1 MRIVAGK
8 HRGLTLATPKD
19 DRVRPTSDRV
29 REAVFNVLAHN
40 DFGIGFKLEGARVLD
55 LFAGTGALGLEALS
69 RGAAYVLFVDDH
81 FESRG
86 LIRRNV
92 EAAHATGATKI
103 WRRDA
108 TALSEMPVNA
118 GGPFDLVFLDP
129 PYRKGLV
136 ERGLASIDG
145 GGWLTTH
152 AVVIAEMAED
162 EMFAAPDWVETLD
175 ERVYGDTKILLMVRG
190 VYG

>member
-8 HRGLTLATPKD
+8 FRGLQLATPKD
-19 DRVRPTSDRV
+19 ERVRPTSDRV
-29 REAVFNVLAHN
+29 REAIFNVLAHN
-40 DFGIGFKLEGARVLD
+40 DFGVGFKIDGARVLD

-69 RGAAYVLFVDDH
+69 RGARYVLFVDDH
-81 FESRG
+81 HESRG

-108 TALSEMPVNA
+108 GSLTEMPANA
-118 GGPFDLVFLDP
+118 GGPFDLVFMDP

-136 ERGLASIDG
+136 ARALDGVEG
-145 GGWLTTH
+145 GGWL
-152 AVVIAEMAED
+152 APRALVVAEMAED
-162 EMFAAPDWVETLD
+162 EMFAAPDWVGSLD
-175 ERVYGDTKILLMVRG
+175 ERVYGDTKILIMARG
-190 VYG
+190 EQG